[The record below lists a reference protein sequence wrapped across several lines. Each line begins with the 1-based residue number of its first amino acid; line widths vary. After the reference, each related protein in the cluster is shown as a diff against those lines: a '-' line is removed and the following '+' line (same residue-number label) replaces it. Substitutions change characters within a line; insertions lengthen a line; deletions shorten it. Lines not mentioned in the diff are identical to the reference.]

1 MNTTLAI
8 ARTLLRIYSRDR
20 QAIFFTLFFPVTF
33 MIIFGFLN
41 TGDTDP
47 IEIGVVD
54 QAGNEFSA
62 SFIDALASNEL
73 FSIRTGEEGAL
84 RAETMEGDLALTLIL
99 PPDLDVAGSAT
110 NLTMLVDAAQARE
123 TAMLI
128 PVIEQA
134 LLSIEREVRDNSPLF
149 PVQVVDVQARTQR
162 YIDFLVPG
170 LLAMSIMQISVA
182 GSGYNIVEYRR
193 KGILKRLFVT
203 PLRSSHFIG
212 GIVLARLLITV
223 IQVCFLLTMA
233 VLLLDVPIAGNLLEL
248 LVLMLFGSSIFLS
261 LGFAMGSIAK
271 TQQAIMLMGNLITLP
286 QMFLSGVFFSVD
298 SMPAAL
304 QGIAKLLPL
313 TWLVQAV
320 RDNIVDGVSL
330 FSQLA
335 VVLALLVWGVIGLT
349 LAIRLFRW
357 KEIAA

>member
-1 MNTTLAI
+1 
-8 ARTLLRIYSRDR
+8 
-20 QAIFFTLFFPVTF
+20 

-41 TGDTDP
+41 TSETDP
-47 IEIGVVD
+47 IAIGVVD
-54 QAGNEFSA
+54 IPDNSFSNRFVD
-62 SFIDALASNEL
+62 SLAANPL
-73 FSIRTGEEGAL
+73 FSIRTGPEQEL
-84 RAETMEGDLALTLIL
+84 RAATTEGDLALTLIL
-99 PPDLDVAGSAT
+99 PADLDAAGSASD
-110 NLTMLVDAAQARE
+110 LTVLVDAAQARE
-123 TAMLI
+123 SAMLI
-128 PVIEQA
+128 PVIERA
-134 LLSIEREVRDNSPLF
+134 LLDIEREVRNNTPLF

-203 PLRSSHFIG
+203 PLRSSNFIG
-212 GIVLARLLITV
+212 GIVLARLLITIV
-223 IQVCFLLTMA
+223 QVCFLLAMA

-248 LVLMLFGSSIFLS
+248 LALMLFGSSIFLC

-286 QMFLSGVFFSVD
+286 QLFLSGVFFSVD

-304 QGIAKLLPL
+304 QGISKLLPL
-313 TWLVQAV
+313 TWLVQGV
-320 RDNIVDGVSL
+320 RENIVDGVSL
-330 FSQLA
+330 FNQFP
-335 VVLALLVWGVIGLT
+335 VVVALVVWGIVGLT